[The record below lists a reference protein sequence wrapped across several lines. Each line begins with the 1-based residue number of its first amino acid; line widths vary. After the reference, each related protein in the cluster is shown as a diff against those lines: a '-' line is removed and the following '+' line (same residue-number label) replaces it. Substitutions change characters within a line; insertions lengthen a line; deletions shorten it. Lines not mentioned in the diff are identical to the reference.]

1 MRNILI
7 VAGGVVAVA
16 AIAAGV
22 YFGTRPSSPGPV
34 PQAVAQ
40 TADKTAD
47 KSTLLQIQPSDHVLG
62 DPNAPITLIE
72 YASLTCPHCAHF
84 SVAVLPELKKKWI
97 DTGKVKLIYR
107 DFPLDQT
114 ALKAAQ
120 LAECAGKDKYFGVID
135 MTFET
140 QPKWATASDP
150 IAELSKSL
158 RIAGMGD
165 AEVKACLAND
175 AVANAVV
182 ADYRGGETLGVNSTP
197 TLFINGQE
205 FKGAR
210 SVEEMDATF
219 SKLAK

>member
-22 YFGTRPSSPGPV
+22 YFGTRPSSPAPA

-40 TADKTAD
+40 AADKT
-47 KSTLLQIQPSDHVLG
+47 TLLQIQPTDHVLG
-62 DPNAPITLIE
+62 DPKAPITLIE

-84 SVAVLPELKKKWI
+84 SVVVLPELKKKWI

-175 AVANAVV
+175 AVANGVV

>member
-7 VAGGVVAVA
+7 VGGGVVAVA
-16 AIAAGV
+16 AIALGV
-22 YFGTRPSSPGPV
+22 YFGTRPSSSQAPAA
-34 PQAVAQ
+34 PQVAQ
-40 TADKTAD
+40 AADKG
-47 KSTLLQIQPSDHVLG
+47 TLLQVQPTDHVLG

-72 YASLTCPHCAHF
+72 YASLTCPHCAQF
-84 SVAVLPELKKKWI
+84 NVAVLPELKKKWI
-97 DTGKVKLIYR
+97 DTGKVKLVYR

-175 AVANAVV
+175 AVANGVV

-197 TLFINGQE
+197 TLFVNGQE

-210 SVEEMDATF
+210 TVEEMDAAF